1 MRRGGSSLS
10 PASTAANRKSITMT
24 KQRRK
29 TPRSEEEGE
38 STMNRI
44 QVGNI
49 EAILKDGS
57 TAFYGIEVP
66 EGMTNEQA
74 AETQEWHGP
83 PVAEMFEDQ
92 ERTLFP
98 DWRTVTR

>member
-1 MRRGGSSLS
+1 
-10 PASTAANRKSITMT
+10 
-24 KQRRK
+24 
-29 TPRSEEEGE
+29 
-38 STMNRI
+38 MNRI

-98 DWRTVTR
+98 DWRTVTRIFADRWNAPRQELAKHPARQDALSGLSRFAS